1 MKEFHIKH
9 PIILNNS
16 NNSSNFQL
24 FKSLLKENHYSKV
37 TKNITETMIED
48 VPLVIYQNDIANQYL
63 QELIDL
69 VSSLIVIQKDID
81 LEKSYPLSIYQST
94 NK

>member
-1 MKEFHIKH
+1 MLKRKT
-9 PIILNNS
+9 
-16 NNSSNFQL
+16 
-24 FKSLLKENHYSKV
+24 LKENHYSKV
-37 TKNITETMIED
+37 TKNITETIIED
-48 VPLVIYQNDIANQYL
+48 DPLVIYQNDITIQYL
-63 QELIDL
+63 QELIDW

>member
-37 TKNITETMIED
+37 TKNITETIIED
-48 VPLVIYQNDIANQYL
+48 DPLVIYQNDITIQYL
-63 QELIDL
+63 QELIDW